1 MHWIA
6 IVVVGCLAA
15 ASVGYLYWL
24 HSPSPSR
31 PALSGTVET
40 KEFDLGGNRRR
51 SMQYIPRAIPLNAP
65 MLLVLHGTGQTG
77 AKIRQWTGYEF
88 DAMADRHGFV
98 VAYPDGY
105 KGGWNDCRKQGS
117 TPAKAQNIDDVGF
130 LRAVIE
136 RSQQEQGVDGRR
148 VFVTGYSNGA
158 QMGFRLIAEAPGA
171 VAGLAVAG
179 AKSARPREFRV
190 HVLRQF
196 SSCDDRQWDQG
207 SHQPVRPR
215 GGLHLWF
222 Q

>member
-105 KGGWNDCRKQGS
+105 KAGGTTVGS
-117 TPAKAQNIDDVGF
+117 RALPRRR
-130 LRAVIE
+130 LRI
-136 RSQQEQGVDGRR
+136 S
-148 VFVTGYSNGA
+148 TT
-158 QMGFRLIAEAPGA
+158 
-171 VAGLAVAG
+171 
-179 AKSARPREFRV
+179 SA
-190 HVLRQF
+190 
-196 SSCDDRQWDQG
+196 S
-207 SHQPVRPR
+207 
-215 GGLHLWF
+215 
-222 Q
+222 